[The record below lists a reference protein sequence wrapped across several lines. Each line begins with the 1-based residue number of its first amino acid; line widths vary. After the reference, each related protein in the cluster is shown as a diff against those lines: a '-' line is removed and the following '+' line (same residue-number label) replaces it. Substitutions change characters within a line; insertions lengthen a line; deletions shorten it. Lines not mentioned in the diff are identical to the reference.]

1 MNNKFS
7 CLTRNISNKMY
18 EYFPLFF
25 HFDLEGTPYI
35 VGGFLRSI
43 ILNKNINDL
52 DIVILNG
59 NNDNL
64 EVNLKKEK
72 LSYYK
77 NKFNGYRIIYDNKKI
92 DIWCVNDLN
101 DAIEYNIEQLFFN
114 IYNNNFVDLGF
125 IEAIKTNEFKEIN
138 EKNRG
143 TNYLKRKQKI
153 LREFNELTNK
163 IGYMIS

>member
-1 MNNKFS
+1 MDNEFS
-7 CLTRNISNKMY
+7 CLVKNISNKMY
-18 EYFPLFF
+18 EYFSLFF
-25 HFDLEGTPYI
+25 CFDLEGTPYI

-64 EVNLKKEK
+64 EINLNKAK
-72 LSYYK
+72 LTYYK
-77 NKFNGYRIIYDNKKI
+77 NKFNGYRIIHDNKKI

-101 DAIEYNIEQLFFN
+101 DAVEYNIEQLFFD
-114 IYNNNFVDLGF
+114 IYNNKFLDLGF
-125 IEAIKTNEFKEIN
+125 NDAIKNNDFKEIN

-143 TNYLKRKQKI
+143 VNYLKRKQKI

-163 IGYMIS
+163 LIK